1 MRSAKIEEVQASS
14 TPPHDSTR
22 CVQERVVVVC
32 GLVVVMS
39 CQAVRCVDDP
49 KRDRNNIIIRT
60 DWNNFNLAFLLAL
73 ELLFKS

>member
-1 MRSAKIEEVQASS
+1 M
-14 TPPHDSTR
+14 TPPAAYKNAYL
-22 CVQERVVVVC
+22 VVVC

-39 CQAVRCVDDP
+39 CQAVRCVDDL
-49 KRDRNNIIIRT
+49 KRDRNNIIIIRT